1 MNHPDRVFSFKE
13 VPSEDDLVEAM
24 TQHKWPLCYG
34 FYHGKLLYLS
44 DGDSEDAPEYAVVT
58 IDKTEGHHGVN
69 GREVGRIKPKGM
81 DPAQVHEFIQ
91 GMNQGRYSMEN
102 PVRVEAEPMWHHSC
116 HFCKLDEE

>member
-24 TQHKWPLCYG
+24 TQHRWPLCYG

-44 DGDSEDAPEYAVVT
+44 DGDSEATPEYAVVT
-58 IDKTEGHHGVN
+58 IDKTEGHHGVR

-81 DPAQVHEFIQ
+81 DGDQVRKFIQ
-91 GMNQGRYSMEN
+91 EMTQGHYTMEN

-116 HFCKLDEE
+116 QFCRLEEE